1 MTISATVL
9 DNIVSISE
17 FSRGGASRA
26 FEKAQGSTP
35 VIVVKNNKPTAIITS
50 PEEYAYLSETEE
62 DFILLSE
69 AIVRLARNE
78 TDPAVSF
85 EEVLVRFGLLKDDAN
100 GFEDVEFEQL

>member
-1 MTISATVL
+1 MTLPAAVL
-9 DNIVSISE
+9 DNIVSVSE

-69 AIVRLARNE
+69 AIIR
-78 TDPAVSF
+78 
-85 EEVLVRFGLLKDDAN
+85 LVRNDAQPSIPFDEVAARLGIQDDDLDTID
-100 GFEDVEFEQL
+100 DVELE

>member
-1 MTISATVL
+1 MALPAEVL

-35 VIVVKNNKPTAIITS
+35 VIVMKNNRPTAVITS

-62 DFILLSE
+62 DFILLGESLL
-69 AIVRLARNE
+69 RLARNDR
-78 TDPAVSF
+78 TPTVPFD
-85 EEVLVRFGLLKDDAN
+85 EVIAEFGLSESDFDDLD
-100 GFEDVEFEQL
+100 DVEIG